1 MSLLIEKILGNYQKK
16 PSGTE
21 LLNKKVVRKS
31 LVSNTFIKKGTI
43 YTASNLTAKRPFLGV
58 CASEWKNYLG
68 KTAKRDYQKDELIDK
83 E

>member
-1 MSLLIEKILGNYQKK
+1 MIEKILGNYQKK

-31 LVSNTFIKKGTI
+31 LVSNTFIKKGSI
-43 YTASNLTAKRPFLGV
+43 YTASNLTAKRPFFGV
-58 CASEWKNYLG
+58 CASEWKKYLG